1 MLHLVKRDLFQLQN
15 LVDLKLR
22 KHKNLLKREC

>member
-22 KHKNLLKREC
+22 KNKNLLKREC